1 MFLIK
6 KDQNF
11 SIKIIFCLIYFFCWL
26 SISSSFEDLKI
37 SSTNKLNL
45 FDLINFTRQF
55 LIIISVIFLFGLST
69 KFFFEKKKIKLNNIS
84 LYIIFLIYLFLQI
97 PGLIISEN
105 NTDNIGFVLSST
117 CAVLVL
123 MMSEFY
129 MDRVEKKIFLYI
141 SVLFLSAVFIV
152 SFLPDFIK
160 YINGERTLY
169 GYYSESYL
177 FLNKMSPR
185 SSGLSRTILF
195 LLILINVFFNQ
206 KTNLRKYFFIFFK
219 ILCISIILIFQSRT
233 IIFLTFLYLIFDFL
247 SKKNYSPKILISEV
261 VSFIII
267 PIMIVILLNNLSFF
281 FAQKKISKLEDPSIK
296 YWSIKSFSGS
306 FKEKTRPIENFSSG
320 RFEDWK
326 QIVDE
331 VDKRFIIGFGAQGD
345 RFLINQTAS
354 NGILYALTSSG
365 FIGLFFF
372 LFFTLKIFFIALKN
386 IFLAIFFEKNEIFFN
401 FLIII
406 ILMRSVLESSYA
418 VFGIDLIILM
428 TIINYISKAKNN

>member
-1 MFLIK
+1 
-6 KDQNF
+6 
-11 SIKIIFCLIYFFCWL
+11 
-26 SISSSFEDLKI
+26 
-37 SSTNKLNL
+37 
-45 FDLINFTRQF
+45 
-55 LIIISVIFLFGLST
+55 
-69 KFFFEKKKIKLNNIS
+69 
-84 LYIIFLIYLFLQI
+84 
-97 PGLIISEN
+97 
-105 NTDNIGFVLSST
+105 
-117 CAVLVL
+117 
-123 MMSEFY
+123 
-129 MDRVEKKIFLYI
+129 
-141 SVLFLSAVFIV
+141 
-152 SFLPDFIK
+152 
-160 YINGERTLY
+160 
-169 GYYSESYL
+169 
-177 FLNKMSPR
+177 MSPR

-219 ILCISIILIFQSRT
+219 ILCISIIIILQSRA
-233 IIFLTFLYLIFDFL
+233 IIFLAFLYLIFDFL

-267 PIMIVILLNNLSFF
+267 PIMIVILLNNLSFYF
-281 FAQKKISKLEDPSIK
+281 EQKKISKLEDPSIK
-296 YWSIKSFSGS
+296 YWSSKSFSGS
-306 FKEKTRPIENFSSG
+306 FKEKKRPIENFSSG

-326 QIVDE
+326 QIVDK

>member
-1 MFLIK
+1 
-6 KDQNF
+6 
-11 SIKIIFCLIYFFCWL
+11 
-26 SISSSFEDLKI
+26 
-37 SSTNKLNL
+37 
-45 FDLINFTRQF
+45 
-55 LIIISVIFLFGLST
+55 
-69 KFFFEKKKIKLNNIS
+69 
-84 LYIIFLIYLFLQI
+84 
-97 PGLIISEN
+97 
-105 NTDNIGFVLSST
+105 
-117 CAVLVL
+117 
-123 MMSEFY
+123 

-141 SVLFLSAVFIV
+141 SVLFLSAIFIV

-169 GYYSESYL
+169 GYYSKSYF

-219 ILCISIILIFQSRT
+219 ILCISIIIILQSRA
-233 IIFLTFLYLIFDFL
+233 IIFLAFLYLIFDFL

-267 PIMIVILLNNLSFF
+267 PIMIVILLNNLSFYF
-281 FAQKKISKLEDPSIK
+281 EQKKISKLEDPSIK
-296 YWSIKSFSGS
+296 YWSSKSFSGS
-306 FKEKTRPIENFSSG
+306 FKEKKRPIENFSSG

-326 QIVDE
+326 QILDK

>member
-11 SIKIIFCLIYFFCWL
+11 SVKIIFYLIYFFCWL
-26 SISSSFEDLKI
+26 SISTSFEDLKI
-37 SSTNKLNL
+37 SSNNKLDL
-45 FDLINFTRQF
+45 FDLLNFTRQF
-55 LIIISVIFLFGLST
+55 LIIISVIFLLGLST
-69 KFFFEKKKIKLNNIS
+69 KFFFEKKNIKLNSIS

-105 NTDNIGFVLSST
+105 NTDNIGFVLSSI

-141 SVLFLSAVFIV
+141 SVLFLSVIFII
-152 SFLPDFIK
+152 SFIPDFIK

-169 GYYSESYL
+169 GNYSQSYL
-177 FLNKMSPR
+177 FLNKISPR

-195 LLILINVFFNQ
+195 LLILINILFNQ

-219 ILCISIILIFQSRT
+219 ISCVSIIILLQSRT
-233 IIFLTFLYLIFDFL
+233 IVFLTFLFLIFDFL
-247 SKKNYSPKILISEV
+247 SRKNYSPKILISEFV
-261 VSFIII
+261 NFIII
-267 PIMIVILLNNLSFF
+267 PIMIIVLLNNLNFYF
-281 FAQKKISKLEDPSIK
+281 MQKKILKLEDSSIK
-296 YWSIKSFSGS
+296 YWSSKNFSKSIKA
-306 FKEKTRPIENFSSG
+306 TQRPIDNFSSG

-331 VDKRFIIGFGAQGD
+331 LDKRFIIGFGAQGD

>member
-26 SISSSFEDLKI
+26 SISTSFEDLKI
-37 SSTNKLNL
+37 SSNNKLDL
-45 FDLINFTRQF
+45 FDLLNFTRQF
-55 LIIISVIFLFGLST
+55 LIIISVIFLLGLST
-69 KFFFEKKKIKLNNIS
+69 KFFFEKKNIKLNSIS

-105 NTDNIGFVLSST
+105 NTDNIGFVLSSI

-141 SVLFLSAVFIV
+141 SVLFLSVIFII
-152 SFLPDFIK
+152 SFIPDFIK

-169 GYYSESYL
+169 GNYSQSYL
-177 FLNKMSPR
+177 FLNKISPR

-195 LLILINVFFNQ
+195 LLILINILFNQ

-219 ILCISIILIFQSRT
+219 ISCVSIIILLQSRT
-233 IIFLTFLYLIFDFL
+233 IVFLTFLFLIFDFL
-247 SKKNYSPKILISEV
+247 SRKNYSPKILISEFV
-261 VSFIII
+261 NFIII
-267 PIMIVILLNNLSFF
+267 PIMIIVLLNNLNFYF
-281 FAQKKISKLEDPSIK
+281 MQKKILKLEDSSIK
-296 YWSIKSFSGS
+296 YWSSKNFSKSIKA
-306 FKEKTRPIENFSSG
+306 TQRPIDNFSSG

-331 VDKRFIIGFGAQGD
+331 LDKRFIIGFGAQGD

-372 LFFTLKIFFIALKN
+372 IFFTLKIFFMALKN
-386 IFLAIFFEKNEIFFN
+386 IFLAKFFENNEIFFN
-401 FLIII
+401 FLIIT
-406 ILMRSVLESSYA
+406 ILMRSILESSYA

-428 TIINYISKAKNN
+428 TIINYFSKAIK

>member
-37 SSTNKLNL
+37 SATNELNL
-45 FDLINFTRQF
+45 FDLLNFTRQF

-69 KFFFEKKKIKLNNIS
+69 KFFLKKKNIKLNDIS

-97 PGLIISEN
+97 PGLIVSDNNINNISL
-105 NTDNIGFVLSST
+105 VLSSI

-123 MMSEFY
+123 MMSEFF
-129 MDRVEKKIFLYI
+129 MDQVEKKIFLYI
-141 SVLFLSAVFIV
+141 SFLFLSVVFII

-160 YINGERTLY
+160 YISGERTLY
-169 GYYSESYL
+169 GYYSQSYL
-177 FLNKMSPR
+177 FLDKMTPR

-195 LLILINVFFNQ
+195 LLILINVLFNQ

-219 ILCISIILIFQSRT
+219 ILFITIILLLQSRT

-247 SKKNYSPKILISEV
+247 TRKNYSLKILISEV
-261 VSFIII
+261 IRFIII
-267 PIMIVILLNNLSFF
+267 PIIIVTLLNNINFYF
-281 FAQKKISKLEDPSIK
+281 KEKKNSILEDSSIK
-296 YWSIKSFSGS
+296 FWSSKSFSGS
-306 FKEKTRPIENFSSG
+306 IGASTRPIENFSSG

-326 QIVDE
+326 QIVNE

-365 FIGLFFF
+365 FVGLFFF

-386 IFLAIFFEKNEIFFN
+386 FFLAKFFENNKIFIN

-428 TIINYISKAKNN
+428 TNLNYLSKTIK

>member
-11 SIKIIFCLIYFFCWL
+11 SVKIIFYLIYFFCWL
-26 SISSSFEDLKI
+26 SISTSFEDLKI
-37 SSTNKLNL
+37 SSNNKLDL
-45 FDLINFTRQF
+45 FDLLNFTRQF
-55 LIIISVIFLFGLST
+55 LIIISVIFLLGLST
-69 KFFFEKKKIKLNNIS
+69 KFFFEKKNIKLNSIS

-105 NTDNIGFVLSST
+105 NTDNIGFVLSSI

-141 SVLFLSAVFIV
+141 SVLFLSVIFII
-152 SFLPDFIK
+152 SFIPDFIK

-169 GYYSESYL
+169 GNYSQSYL
-177 FLNKMSPR
+177 FLNKISPR

-195 LLILINVFFNQ
+195 LLILINILFNQ

-219 ILCISIILIFQSRT
+219 ISCVSIIILLQSRT
-233 IIFLTFLYLIFDFL
+233 IVFLTFLFLIFDFL
-247 SKKNYSPKILISEV
+247 SRKNYSPKILISEFV
-261 VSFIII
+261 NFIII
-267 PIMIVILLNNLSFF
+267 PIMIIVLLNNLNFYF
-281 FAQKKISKLEDPSIK
+281 MQKKILKLEDSSIK
-296 YWSIKSFSGS
+296 YWSSKNFSKSIKA
-306 FKEKTRPIENFSSG
+306 TQRPIDNFSSG

-331 VDKRFIIGFGAQGD
+331 LDKRFIIGFGAQGD

-386 IFLAIFFEKNEIFFN
+386 IFLAIFFENNEIFFN

-418 VFGIDLIILM
+418 VFGIDLIVLM
-428 TIINYISKAKNN
+428 TIINCFSKSIK